1 MLLITC
7 VLASAVFNLS
17 LSSSI
22 GKVLTA
28 SKNASSRD
36 KTFFCLLAVA
46 LAFGAAFFAEPTLEV
61 ADFLTGAAL
70 DVAGLTGA
78 ALEVA
83 DFLTGA
89 ALDVTGLTGAAL
101 DVAGF
106 LTGAA
111 LDVAG
116 FLTGAALDV
125 AGFLTGATLD
135 VDVAGFLTGAALDVD
150 VAGFLTGAALEAAG
164 AGAGLE
170 AAGAGLFAGLFAG
183 LALIT
188 GDFEV
193 VSNKGCKVLISLLT
207 CPTASDNL
215 FKVSSKTTRRSPK
228 FSLGN
233 VAFAL
238 D

>member
-111 LDVAG
+111 LDV
-116 FLTGAALDV
+116 
-125 AGFLTGATLD
+125 
-135 VDVAGFLTGAALDVD
+135 DVAGFLTGAALDVD

>member
-1 MLLITC
+1 M
-7 VLASAVFNLS
+7 
-17 LSSSI
+17 
-22 GKVLTA
+22 
-28 SKNASSRD
+28 
-36 KTFFCLLAVA
+36 
-46 LAFGAAFFAEPTLEV
+46 
-61 ADFLTGAAL
+61 TGAA
-70 DVAGLTGA
+70 
-78 ALEVA
+78 
-83 DFLTGA
+83 
-89 ALDVTGLTGAAL
+89 
-101 DVAGF
+101 
-106 LTGAA
+106 
-111 LDVAG
+111 
-116 FLTGAALDV
+116 
-125 AGFLTGATLD
+125 LD

-150 VAGFLTGAALEAAG
+150 VAGFLTGAALEADIAGFLTGAALEAAG